1 MALAIT
7 FAFLA
12 AFGFGTA
19 NVLIRVATQQVSAP
33 TATFFGVLTGA
44 FLIVG
49 LAFGLNL
56 PEIRALSAVALGWF
70 ALMGLM
76 AYPLA
81 RVLHASAISM
91 VGASRAAPLG
101 AFQPV
106 FALTMGILL
115 LGEQPN
121 LLISAGTPVVVG
133 GIVLVVFAGGS
144 GGSTERVGQVVS
156 SVRSLGYLLALAAAA
171 MFASRDVISRHV
183 VSGIAPPMVTAGF
196 ALAIGA
202 LMLFLVLH
210 RQVIDGLRSLP
221 GRYLWLCAVLGLVQ
235 GLAVASLFQALN
247 RAPVTVI
254 SPIYASMPLFTLAL
268 SHLFLRRLEAI
279 NPQLVMGTA
288 LSVVGVAMV
297 VIGAASA

>member
-1 MALAIT
+1 LALAIT

-19 NVLIRVATQQVSAP
+19 NVLIRVATQHVSAP

-56 PEIRALSAVALGWF
+56 PEIRGLSAVALGWF

-76 AYPLA
+76 AYPMA

-91 VGASRAAPLG
+91 VGASRAAPVG

-106 FALTMGILL
+106 FALTLGILL

-121 LLISAGTPVVVG
+121 ILISVGTPVVVA
-133 GIVLVVFAGGS
+133 GIILVVLAGGRS
-144 GGSTERVGQVVS
+144 GSVQRTGQGVVS
-156 SVRSLGYLLALAAAA
+156 IRSLGYLLALAAAA

-202 LMLFLVLH
+202 FMLFLVLH
-210 RQVIDGLRSLP
+210 RQVVEDLRSLP
-221 GRYLWLCAVLGLVQ
+221 RKYLGICAVLGLVQ
-235 GLAVASLFQALN
+235 GLAVASLFQALS
-247 RAPVTVI
+247 RAPVTVV

-279 NPQLVMGTA
+279 NQPLVIGTL